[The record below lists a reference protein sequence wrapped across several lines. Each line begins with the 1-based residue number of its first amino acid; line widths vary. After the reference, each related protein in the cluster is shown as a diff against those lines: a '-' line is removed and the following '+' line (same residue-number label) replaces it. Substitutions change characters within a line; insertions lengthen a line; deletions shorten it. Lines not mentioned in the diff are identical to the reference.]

1 MQTLVKWRQRFF
13 RVWLVF
19 ATLWIFCFG
28 DLLLV
33 VLAASG
39 GPTDAQ
45 LARALQA
52 IFATPASLGCFGWIV
67 FNTLEL
73 HLRRA
78 AER

>member
-1 MQTLVKWRQRFF
+1 LGRAAPKWRGQRHS
-13 RVWLVF
+13 RRGQ
-19 ATLWIFCFG
+19 ICFG

-39 GPTDAQ
+39 GPTEAQ
-45 LARALQA
+45 LARAPHA
-52 IFATPASLGCFGWIV
+52 IFATPASFGCFGCFGWIV